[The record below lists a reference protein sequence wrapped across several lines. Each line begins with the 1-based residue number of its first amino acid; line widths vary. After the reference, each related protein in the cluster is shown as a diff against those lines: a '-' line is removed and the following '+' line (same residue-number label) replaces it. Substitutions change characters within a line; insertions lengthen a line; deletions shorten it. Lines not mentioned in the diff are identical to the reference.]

1 MQIISNAARLISF
14 VFVVVASLLLAVPSA
29 AAQGAVGVKAG
40 VSAEPDQFY
49 FGLQFESDPLVDQLR
64 FRPNLEVGIGDARTV
79 VAVNVEFAYS
89 IPLRAR
95 PWRVFLG
102 AGPAFNVLRFNADEA
117 SSGRGGG
124 REDDTRVG
132 GGFNILVG
140 LAHRDGL
147 FTEFKVG
154 ALDSPEVK
162 FAVGYSFGR

>member
-1 MQIISNAARLISF
+1 MHVVSKAARL
-14 VFVVVASLLLAVPSA
+14 ASLAFFAGAPLLFVAPA
-29 AAQGAVGVKAG
+29 AAQEPVGIKAG

-49 FGLQFESDPLVDQLR
+49 FGVQFESDPLVDQLR
-64 FRPNLEVGIGDARTV
+64 FRPNLEIGVGDDRTL
-79 VAVNVEFAYS
+79 VAVNVEFAYF

-102 AGPAFNVLRFNADEA
+102 GGPALNILRFNDDEA
-117 SSGRGGG
+117 SNGRGRG
-124 REDDTRVG
+124 READTEVG

-154 ALDSPEVK
+154 ALNSPEIK